1 MNSIKTEKF
10 SVLKRLQSIGYA
22 VNGILSF
29 FKTQHN
35 AIIHLC
41 STVTVVMAGLFFAIP
56 VNEWLAIILVTGFVW
71 VAEVFNTAIE
81 AIMDHVSPEQHPKV
95 KYIKDV
101 AAAAVLLA
109 AITAVVTGGLIFIP
123 KLF

>member
-1 MNSIKTEKF
+1 MKTKQSF
-10 SVLKRLQSIGYA
+10 SVQARWRSILYA
-22 VNGILSF
+22 IDGVSSF
-29 FKTQHN
+29 FRNQHN
-35 AIIHLC
+35 AIIHLLA
-41 STVTVVMAGLFFAIP
+41 TAIVFMATLFFGVSKTELIALVI
-56 VNEWLAIILVTGFVW
+56 VTGFVW

-81 AIMDHVSPEQHPKV
+81 AIMDHLSPEQHPKV

-109 AITAVVTGGLIFIP
+109 AITAMVTGALIFIP

>member
-1 MNSIKTEKF
+1 M
-10 SVLKRLQSIGYA
+10 KRLQSIGYA
-22 VNGILSF
+22 VSGILSF

-41 STVTVVMAGLFFAIP
+41 STVTVVMAGLFFDIP
-56 VNEWLAIILVTGFVW
+56 VNEWLAIIIVTGFVW
-71 VAEVFNTAIE
+71 VAEIFNTAIE
-81 AIMDHVSPEQHPKV
+81 AIMDHLSPEQHPKV

-101 AAAAVLLA
+101 AAAAVLFA
-109 AITAVVTGGLIFIP
+109 AITAVLTGALIFIP

>member
-1 MNSIKTEKF
+1 MHPVKTEKF
-10 SVLKRLQSIGYA
+10 STTKRLQSISYA
-22 VNGILSF
+22 VSGILSF

-41 STVTVVMAGLFFAIP
+41 STVTVVLAGLFFGIP

-71 VAEVFNTAIE
+71 VAEIFNTAIE
-81 AIMDHVSPEQHPKV
+81 AIMDHVSPERHPKV

-109 AITAVVTGGLIFIP
+109 AITALVTGALIFIP